1 MRTDAGSFPK
11 RVIEIGPIDASQ
23 RRAAGIVGSAYL
35 LAIMTA
41 AFGEFYVRARLVV
54 PNDTVQTAQNILA
67 NERLFRL
74 GIASDLA
81 TYVIDVVL
89 IAALYVVLRPVD
101 QSLALLAAL
110 WRVVET
116 AVLVV
121 VTLADFDALR
131 ILSGADRLRAFAPDQ
146 LQTMAALTLSGH
158 GTGFTVGI
166 VFLGL
171 GSTVFGYLWLRSR
184 YVPRALA
191 MLGVLASLLAAIV
204 AFGLLIFPELISIV
218 SLSYQIPLGVFE
230 LALGLWLLFRG
241 LPQGT
246 VASSDGSHN

>member
-1 MRTDAGSFPK
+1 MLAIG
-11 RVIEIGPIDASQ
+11 IGPIDASQ
-23 RRAAGIVGSAYL
+23 RKAARIVGSAYL
-35 LAIMTA
+35 LAIVTA
-41 AFGEFYVRARLVV
+41 AFGEFYVRARLIL

-89 IAALYVVLRPVD
+89 ITALYVVLRPVD
-101 QSLALLAAL
+101 RSLALLAAF
-110 WRVVET
+110 WRIVET

-131 ILSGADRLRAFAPDQ
+131 ILKGVDQLREFAPDQ
-146 LQTMAALTLSGH
+146 LQAMARLSLGGH
-158 GTGFTVGI
+158 GTGFTVAI

-171 GSTVFGYLWLRSR
+171 GSTVFSYLWLRSQ
-184 YVPRALA
+184 YIPRALA
-191 MLGVLASLLAAIV
+191 ALGVFASLLAATV
-204 AFGLLIFPELISIV
+204 AFSLLIFPELIAIV
-218 SLSYQIPLGVFE
+218 SLAYQIPIGVFE
-230 LALGLWLLFRG
+230 VTMGLWLLFRG

-246 VASSDGSHN
+246 VASSDALHN

>member
-1 MRTDAGSFPK
+1 MQPTG
-11 RVIEIGPIDASQ
+11 IGPIDVSQ
-23 RRAAGIVGSAYL
+23 RKAARIVGSAYL
-35 LAIMTA
+35 LAIVTA

-74 GIASDLA
+74 GTASDLA

-101 QSLALLAAL
+101 RSLALLAAF
-110 WRVVET
+110 WRIVET

-131 ILSGADRLRAFAPDQ
+131 ILNGVVQLRAFAPDQ
-146 LQTMAALTLSGH
+146 LQAMARLSLAGH
-158 GTGFTVGI
+158 GTGLTVGI

-171 GSTVFGYLWLRSR
+171 GSTVFSYLWLRSR
-184 YVPRALA
+184 YIPRALA
-191 MLGVLASLLAAIV
+191 TFGVLASLLAATV
-204 AFGLLIFPELISIV
+204 AFSLLIFPELIATV
-218 SLSYQIPLGVFE
+218 SLAYQVPIGVFE
-230 LALGLWLLFRG
+230 VTMGFWLRFRG
-241 LPQGT
+241 LPQST
-246 VASSDGSHN
+246 VAPSDASHN

>member
-1 MRTDAGSFPK
+1 MRA
-11 RVIEIGPIDASQ
+11 IEIGPIDASQ
-23 RRAAGIVGSAYL
+23 RKAARIVGAAYL
-35 LAIMTA
+35 LAIVTA

-74 GIASDLA
+74 GTASDLA

-89 IAALYVVLRPVD
+89 IAALYIVLRPVD
-101 QSLALLAAL
+101 RSLALLAAF
-110 WRVVET
+110 WRIVET
-116 AVLVV
+116 AVLVG

-146 LQTMAALTLSGH
+146 LQTMAAVSLSGH

-171 GSTVFGYLWLRSR
+171 GSTAFSYLWLRSR
-184 YVPRALA
+184 YIPRALA
-191 MLGVLASLLAAIV
+191 ALGVFASLLVATV
-204 AFGLLIFPELISIV
+204 AFSLLIFPEIIASV
-218 SLSYQIPLGVFE
+218 SLAYQVPIGVFE
-230 LALGLWLLFRG
+230 VTMGLWLLFRG

-246 VASSDGSHN
+246 IASSDASHN

>member
-1 MRTDAGSFPK
+1 
-11 RVIEIGPIDASQ
+11 
-23 RRAAGIVGSAYL
+23 
-35 LAIMTA
+35 
-41 AFGEFYVRARLVV
+41 V
-54 PNDTVQTAQNILA
+54 PNDAVQSAQNILA

-74 GIASDLA
+74 GLAGDLA

-101 QSLALLAAL
+101 RNLAVLAAF
-110 WRVVET
+110 WRIVET

-131 ILSGADRLRAFAPDQ
+131 ILGGVDQLRAFTPEQ
-146 LQTMAALTLSGH
+146 LQVLAKFALAAH

-171 GSTVFGYLWLRSR
+171 GSTVFGYLWYRSR

-191 MLGVLASLLAAIV
+191 AFGVFASLLAAIV
-204 AFGLLIFPELISIV
+204 GFALLIFPELLSIV
-218 SLSYQIPLGVFE
+218 SLAYQIPIGLFE
-230 LALGLWLLFRG
+230 ATMGSWLLLRG
-241 LPQGT
+241 LPHDSAHSTEAGK
-246 VASSDGSHN
+246 D